1 MKTYESNEKKLFIFG
16 EYRQSGFPGGLLC
29 CTISVSS
36 SFLLQYNSVFYYYAE
51 REDHCWCPFLLKRD
65 EKHSQQFARISA
77 VELLLYSY
85 LNNTQIHSSPTVITD
100 RNKTSEKN
108 SLESGA
114 ILIAS
119 IEKNGGKVRL
129 NNYLSIN
136 KSVKQQLQFPSK
148 HCYTSGSTR
157 VYIGKN
163 ISLGRSVGLL
173 HFFDQYE
180 STFLRIKMYFSPSH
194 FSRVL
199 SPKIYRHHFT
209 LTDSSVKLLLLFPR
223 FQKKTGSQK

>member
-1 MKTYESNEKKLFIFG
+1 M
-16 EYRQSGFPGGLLC
+16 
-29 CTISVSS
+29 
-36 SFLLQYNSVFYYYAE
+36 
-51 REDHCWCPFLLKRD
+51 
-65 EKHSQQFARISA
+65 
-77 VELLLYSY
+77 
-85 LNNTQIHSSPTVITD
+85 
-100 RNKTSEKN
+100 
-108 SLESGA
+108 
-114 ILIAS
+114 
-119 IEKNGGKVRL
+119 RL

-180 STFLRIKMYFSPSH
+180 STFLRIKMYFSRSH

-223 FQKKTGSQK
+223 FQKKTGSQGRVGYYNKYRRGLSG

>member
-1 MKTYESNEKKLFIFG
+1 M
-16 EYRQSGFPGGLLC
+16 
-29 CTISVSS
+29 
-36 SFLLQYNSVFYYYAE
+36 SFLTKKGWKALSTICSYFRS
-51 REDHCWCPFLLKRD
+51 R
-65 EKHSQQFARISA
+65 
-77 VELLLYSY
+77 ELLLYSY
-85 LNNTQIHSSPTVITD
+85 LNNTQIHSSTVITD

-108 SLESGA
+108 SLESVRGA

-119 IEKNGGKVRL
+119 NVKKNGGKVRL
-129 NNYLSIN
+129 NNYLCIN
-136 KSVKQQLQFPSK
+136 KSVKQQLRFPSK

-173 HFFDQYE
+173 HSGFHFFHQYE